1 MAEVI
6 SNTQGQNLT
15 TSNQGTNVRAVIQ
28 PVSHFVLQTT
38 SGAITISESN
48 SFGAV
53 NPTQFRTTSK
63 ITFTGSKKVYA
74 LCQGQVL
81 VQPQIGNTSKVNL
94 ILKPFAQPIK
104 DLGIKYIIYRGLNKS
119 DFVAN
124 DVIVGDENN
133 GTEFIKHIW
142 KEFNQFYS
150 TENTNQPKPTFAANF
165 IGFPTT
171 TNPQTDLSV
180 LIDTFFYK
188 LSETLVDTVTGEATE
203 PKEKAFE
210 LPMVK
215 RGMYLG
221 DITGELGID
230 IVLNSGE
237 YYIEND
243 PTPFKFDLNYARATD
258 FMLDLASA
266 TTPFQEKLLKEV
278 CTKFIDIVAF
288 YGLHA
293 NGSGKIYVDETAT
306 PLTTKDT
313 IFGLL
318 TSFYTKNTQYIYL
331 QANRQRSYNF
341 YENYKYSED
350 NANNIKIGT
359 TLANGT
365 ETTFGHASWPIHKV
379 ANNENLYIQLTTD
392 NYSEATLYVKLGN
405 LQTSHENNFV
415 RNTNLLHPAS
425 EDPSITIDYNYTQT
439 IGFQFEKS
447 GTEVIASIVQLI
459 YEGKQLTVS
468 EYIAPPIDTNADPIV
483 PSIFYLKDIDD
494 IFGLLNAKSF
504 IATKNENELPSVIEE
519 ELQLI
524 HFPNALKKTDVAAVK
539 VKKIEDFIKIDED
552 SDLQR
557 VTFETLLVD
566 IKQNQTSFSNK
577 SSTIKDG
584 STASSLNY
592 DSTQNNF
599 YTVQK
604 PYLYYTDVFNHVNN
618 EIIGLRLLDENGN
631 KPSKKIFG
639 VTKSEFQQLQLIIES
654 NQLINSKIY
663 FKTISENK
671 FITSL
676 ENVLYKFFSLAI
688 IGEKTDGIMK
698 VYEIQ
703 EPILIFTLD
712 DFVYFTKSY
721 SEYMPLNGIR
731 EEIAIDYKVIEE

>member
-38 SGAITISESN
+38 SGAISISESN

-94 ILKPFAQPIK
+94 ILKPFTQPIK
-104 DLGIKYIIYRGLNKS
+104 DLGIKYIIYRGINKS

-165 IGFPTT
+165 IGYPTT

-180 LIDTFFYK
+180 LINTFFYK
-188 LSETLVDTVTGEATE
+188 LSETVVDNVTGEATE
-203 PKEKAFE
+203 PTEKAFE

-258 FMLDLASA
+258 FILDLANA

-365 ETTFGHASWPIHKV
+365 ETVFGHASWPIHKV
-379 ANNENLYIQLTTD
+379 ANDESLYIQLTTD
-392 NYSEATLYVKLGN
+392 NYSEAALYVKLGN

-415 RNTNLLHPAS
+415 RNTNLLQPAS

-468 EYIAPPIDTNADPIV
+468 EYVAPPIDPNADPIV

-566 IKQNQTSFSNK
+566 SDFDESTYIKNNTSLKEGNTAKTISYSKEQNNYYQPKKPFSFSTVLFTD
-577 SSTIKDG
+577 SGSTITGVILEQEQGKLPAKKILG
-584 STASSLNY
+584 ITKEEYQQLIA
-592 DSTQNNF
+592 
-599 YTVQK
+599 
-604 PYLYYTDVFNHVNN
+604 
-618 EIIGLRLLDENGN
+618 IIG
-631 KPSKKIFG
+631 
-639 VTKSEFQQLQLIIES
+639 S
-654 NQLINSKIY
+654 NNLINPKIY
-663 FKTISENK
+663 FRNL
-671 FITSL
+671 L
-676 ENVLYKFFSLAI
+676 ENEEDYFLSIEDVQYKS
-688 IGEKTDGIMK
+688 
-698 VYEIQ
+698 Y
-703 EPILIFTLD
+703 TLD
-712 DFVYFTKSY
+712 VIAENATGELFLFCLNEDVRLYSVDDRIYVSKKY
-721 SEYMPLNGIR
+721 SEKMNTVNSNVVKLPI
-731 EEIAIDYKVIEE
+731 IF